1 MRLFRIYQ
9 GVQSLTSQLIGEV
22 YAESVNDAVENARD
36 AARKNLLSEFEWK
49 TANWTAKVV
58 ETTIPKIVALETQ
71 DSGLSQK

>member
-36 AARKNLLSEFEWK
+36 AARKNLLSEFERK